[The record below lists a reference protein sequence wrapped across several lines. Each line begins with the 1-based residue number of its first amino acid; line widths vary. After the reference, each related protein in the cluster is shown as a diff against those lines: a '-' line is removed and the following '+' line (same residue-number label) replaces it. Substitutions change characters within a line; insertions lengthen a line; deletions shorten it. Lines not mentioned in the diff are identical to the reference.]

1 MSSHLPAINVPKISD
16 NTSLLPLTL
25 FASLLPSGSKVVYRV
40 RGAGSNTSEDTGWI
54 APPTQEEEEEEIRK
68 SLARAKKK
76 MKKNLQIQEWL
87 KNKEDKISE
96 KIQQEV
102 VAGEEDAFVVCVV
115 MFCVG
120 GREESNGGSR

>member
-1 MSSHLPAINVPKISD
+1 
-16 NTSLLPLTL
+16 
-25 FASLLPSGSKVVYRV
+25 VYRV

-87 KNKEDKISE
+87 KNKEDKINE
-96 KIQQEV
+96 KVQQEV
-102 VAGEEDAFVVCVV
+102 SHMRGGYLSSCVV
-115 MFCVG
+115 TVCVG